1 MKKLYQL
8 LRDNAAKERQPV
20 ELLRNEATGEATLW
34 LYDVIDR
41 WYGVNSL
48 DVAKLLASLDPA
60 MTLRTRINSPGG
72 DIFEARG
79 IVTAIR
85 EFTGKKIAQVDSLA
99 ASCSSWIATA
109 HDEVV
114 IAEGAFFMIHNAF
127 GGCYGTKADML
138 QMGALLGQVEG
149 SIVEQYAKDT
159 GKSTEQ
165 IQQWLDAETWFTAQ
179 EAIDNGFADAI
190 KAPAS
195 APPEN
200 MAKRTWNLAAF
211 DKTPQALLVPP
222 APKVTNEIDIAAALA
237 HNERRLQVYQFA

>member
-8 LRDNAAKERQPV
+8 LRDNAAKERQPI
-20 ELLRNEATGEATLW
+20 ELIRNEATGEATLW

-41 WYGVNSL
+41 YWGINAL
-48 DVAKLLASLDPA
+48 DVAKLLAGLDPA

-72 DIFEARG
+72 DIFEAKA
-79 IVTAIR
+79 IVSAIN

-99 ASCSSWIATA
+99 ASCASWIATA
-109 HDEVV
+109 HNEVL
-114 IAEGAFFMIHNAF
+114 IAEGGFFMIHNAF
-127 GGCYGTKADML
+127 GGCYGTQADML

-159 GKSTEQ
+159 GKSVEQ
-165 IQQWLDAETWFTAQ
+165 IQQWLNAETWFTAQ

-200 MAKRTWNLAAF
+200 LARRTWNLAAF
-211 DKTPQALLVPP
+211 DKTPQALLTPP
-222 APKVTNEIDIAAALA
+222 APKVANDIDIAAALA
-237 HNERRLQVYQFA
+237 HNERRLQLYQFA